1 MKKSQTKRIVF
12 SEKHEVSGANLL
24 PCRDKIPG
32 RDFLEVLKPQIPWK
46 EGASAE
52 SSRYSENPLSKPTMI
67 SPTLEILF

>member
-12 SEKHEVSGANLL
+12 SERHEVSGANLL

-32 RDFLEVLKPQIPWK
+32 RDFLEVLKPQTPWK

-52 SSRYSENPLSKPTMI
+52 SSRHSENPLSKPTTT
-67 SPTLEILF
+67 SPALEILF